1 MKKAKFI
8 FMTLFVFVTM
18 GISSLG
24 AQTFVDVQEASIRIH
39 KQCEVLSTSL
49 EVLKKKQ
56 PNDYIVAKAKLEY
69 YYSIHDAIMAAS
81 DVETGL
87 NATALPGTSS
97 LDADAVF
104 TKQESIAFKNEAI
117 ALLSI

>member
-1 MKKAKFI
+1 
-8 FMTLFVFVTM
+8 MTLFVFVTM

-24 AQTFVDVQEASIRIH
+24 AQTYVDVQEATIRI
-39 KQCEVLSTSL
+39 KQKCEVLSNSL
-49 EVLKKKQ
+49 DVLKKKQ
-56 PNDYIVAKAKLEY
+56 PNDYIIAKTKLEY
-69 YYSIHDAIMAAS
+69 YYSIYDAIVAAN

-87 NATALPGTSS
+87 NATALPGSGS
-97 LDADAVF
+97 FDADANF